1 MPSRIAFVIA
11 LFSLFVAACAMPEN
25 GGSDLA
31 GSQWT
36 LEQIDGDAPSSPL
49 HAKLSFERERLAA
62 SAGCNSIGGPWRVD
76 GLRLIAGPLVQTE
89 MYCEGPVWKQE
100 RALSALLSAGPVITR
115 EGNVLTLVSSGHRAR
130 LARVGG

>member
-1 MPSRIAFVIA
+1 MPSRIAFVIT
-11 LFSLFVAACAMPEN
+11 LFSLSVAACAVPEDS
-25 GGSDLA
+25 GSNLA

-36 LEQIDGDAPSSPL
+36 LEQIDGAVPSSPTQ
-49 HAKLSFERERLAA
+49 AKLSFERERLAA

-89 MYCEGPVWKQE
+89 MYCDGPVWQQE

-130 LARVGG
+130 LARVGS

>member
-1 MPSRIAFVIA
+1 MRIRIALAFFLP
-11 LFSLFVAACAMPEN
+11 LFAAACAMTEDS
-25 GGSDLA
+25 GSDLA
-31 GSQWT
+31 GSQWM
-36 LEQIDGDAPSSPL
+36 LERIDGDAPSLPTG
-49 HAKLSFERERLAA
+49 ARLSFERERLAA

-89 MYCEGPVWKQE
+89 MYCDGPVWKQE
-100 RALSALLSAGPVITR
+100 QALSALLSAGPVITR

>member
-1 MPSRIAFVIA
+1 MRSRIAPA
-11 LFSLFVAACAMPEN
+11 LFLPLFAAACAMAQEDS
-25 GGSDLA
+25 GSDLA

-36 LEQIDGDAPSSPL
+36 LEQIDGDAPSLP
-49 HAKLSFERERLAA
+49 AGARLSFERERLAA

-89 MYCEGPVWKQE
+89 MYCDGPVWKQE

-115 EGNVLTLVSSGHRAR
+115 KGNVLTLVSSGHRAR

>member
-1 MPSRIAFVIA
+1 MRIRIALAFLLP
-11 LFSLFVAACAMPEN
+11 LFAAACAMAEDS
-25 GGSDLA
+25 GSDLA
-31 GSQWT
+31 GSQWM
-36 LEQIDGDAPSSPL
+36 LERIDGDAPSLPVG
-49 HAKLSFERERLAA
+49 ARLSFERERLAA

-89 MYCEGPVWKQE
+89 MYCDGPVWKQE
-100 RALSALLSAGPVITR
+100 QALSALLSAGPVITR